1 MPRKS
6 RMYNSAQVEARQKE
20 LDKLAYMW
28 EERSALH
35 KAEDEAARIIEEQ
48 VKAEIGRKHENMMAS
63 IYRELNNGHSKSI
76 IAEAMHMSRQT
87 LDYWIKRDGGRSS
100 ASKESIEAI
109 EAVRAIKPARF
120 TASDYKF
127 ANGGTNVDVL
137 IHDNEGEYEDMRLV
151 PSRNG
156 EGYDWGYRHT
166 SYQWPNKE
174 RIPKEVMD
182 LMPQDEFWAFQ
193 QCTDEAS
200 KRIWLSWT
208 KDERVL
214 ATVGKKPTVDEGL
227 AAAEAEVDWA

>member
-1 MPRKS
+1 MAETRKKRITDRGSVQHISDLRKS
-6 RMYNSAQVEARQKE
+6 WKSVSDRAAAEAK
-20 LDKLAYMW
+20 AIV
-28 EERSALH
+28 EERIAASRNVTMDAVL
-35 KAEDEAARIIEEQ
+35 KAVDDGCTKTII
-48 VKAEIGRKHENMMAS
+48 VD
-63 IYRELNNGHSKSI
+63 
-76 IAEAMHMSRQT
+76 AMGITRQT
-87 LDYWIKRDGGRSS
+87 LDRWIKEHEERLGGKSEV
-100 ASKESIEAI
+100 AAM
-109 EAVRAIKPARF
+109 IKADLPPRF

-137 IHDNEGEYEDMRLV
+137 IHDNEGEYEDMRLL
-151 PSRNG
+151 PSRYG
-156 EGYDWGYRHT
+156 EGYVWGYRHT

-214 ATVGKKPTVDEGL
+214 ATVGKKPAVDEGL

>member
-1 MPRKS
+1 MVRANSFRKPS
-6 RMYNSAQVEARQKE
+6 PKTLAERAREKEQYGYLSELYEKWGEVEANAYERIAREYEEKVRQAQELFMDSAFKE
-20 LDKLAYMW
+20 LGRGATKAAIS
-28 EERSALH
+28 RALGV
-35 KAEDEAARIIEEQ
+35 DRQRLDYLI
-48 VKAEIGRKHENMMAS
+48 RKHGGMNTTKVAAIQE
-63 IYRELNNGHSKSI
+63 SKP
-76 IAEAMHMSRQT
+76 
-87 LDYWIKRDGGRSS
+87 K
-100 ASKESIEAI
+100 
-109 EAVRAIKPARF
+109 RF

-137 IHDNEGEYEDMRLV
+137 IHDNEGEYEDMRLL

-156 EGYDWGYRHT
+156 EGYVWGYRHT